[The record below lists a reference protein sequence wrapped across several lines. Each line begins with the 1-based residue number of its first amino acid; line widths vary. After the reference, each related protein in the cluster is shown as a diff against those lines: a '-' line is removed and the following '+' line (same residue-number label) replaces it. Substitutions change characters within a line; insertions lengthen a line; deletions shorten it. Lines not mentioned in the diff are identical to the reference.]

1 MAAIAAGAVLCAL
14 PLRAGEPDGVDWR
27 SSTDYDVFRA
37 MQGRYAGLTVLAP
50 SGAPGVETAA
60 VLRGYSLNGESPLII
75 VDGLRVDNL
84 ANIDPSTVESVELL
98 KDASASVLYGEEAYL
113 RSQYKNKLKE
123 ALVNP
128 DDTMNFSRFEGK
140 GTDPAEIISLADTLP
155 FFADRRLILIEDSG
169 FFKNKCDELA
179 DYIPK
184 LPDTTCLL
192 FVETEVDKRS
202 RLYKAVQK
210 YGRTTEF
217 QLQDERTLMR
227 WILGTLKKE
236 NKKITEDTLRS
247 FLARTGSDM
256 ENIHME
262 LEKLLSYTIGRD
274 VITAED
280 VEAICTMQITGQI
293 FEMIRAIAE
302 KKQRQALDLYYDLLA
317 LKEPPMR
324 ILFLIARQFNQLL
337 LVKSL
342 ASRGLDRSAIAS
354 KAQVA
359 PFIAGRLMT
368 QAKSFTTAQLRTA
381 LQDCAEAEEAVKTGR
396 MTDVMSVE
404 LLIVKYT

>member
-1 MAAIAAGAVLCAL
+1 MK
-14 PLRAGEPDGVDWR
+14 
-27 SSTDYDVFRA
+27 
-37 MQGRYAGLTVLAP
+37 MLA
-50 SGAPGVETAA
+50 EDIK
-60 VLRGYSLNGESPLII
+60 NGSFKTSYL
-75 VDGLRVDNL
+75 
-84 ANIDPSTVESVELL
+84 
-98 KDASASVLYGEEAYL
+98 LYGEEAYL

-324 ILFLIARQFNQLL
+324 ILFLIARQFKVSSIISEN
-337 LVKSL
+337 SL
-342 ASRGLDRSAIAS
+342 
-354 KAQVA
+354 
-359 PFIAGRLMT
+359 
-368 QAKSFTTAQLRTA
+368 
-381 LQDCAEAEEAVKTGR
+381 
-396 MTDVMSVE
+396 
-404 LLIVKYT
+404 

>member
-1 MAAIAAGAVLCAL
+1 MK
-14 PLRAGEPDGVDWR
+14 
-27 SSTDYDVFRA
+27 
-37 MQGRYAGLTVLAP
+37 MLA
-50 SGAPGVETAA
+50 EDIK
-60 VLRGYSLNGESPLII
+60 NGSFKTSYL
-75 VDGLRVDNL
+75 
-84 ANIDPSTVESVELL
+84 
-98 KDASASVLYGEEAYL
+98 LYGEEAYL
-113 RSQYKNKLKE
+113 RNQYKNKLKN

-140 GTDPAEIISLADTLP
+140 SIDPAEIISLADTLP
-155 FFADRRLILIEDSG
+155 FFAERRLILIEDSG

-179 DYIPK
+179 DY
-184 LPDTTCLL
+184 LPSLPETTCLL
-192 FVETEVDKRS
+192 FAEAEVDKRN

-210 YGRTTEF
+210 YGRVTEF
-217 QLQDERTLMR
+217 QSQDERTLMR

-236 NKKITEDTLRS
+236 NKKITEDTLRH
-247 FLARTGSDM
+247 FLERTGSDM

-262 LEKLLSYTIGRD
+262 LEKLLSYTEGRD
-274 VITAED
+274 VITSED
-280 VEAICTMQITGQI
+280 VEEICTMQTTGQI

-302 KKQRQALDLYYDLLA
+302 KKQRLALDLYYDLLA

-342 ASRGLDRSAIAS
+342 AAKGMDRSSIAS

-368 QAKSFTTAQLRTA
+368 QARSFTLEQLKNA
-381 LQDCAEAEEAVKTGR
+381 VKDCVDAEEAVKTGR
-396 MTDVMSVE
+396 MTDILSVE
-404 LLIVKYT
+404 LLIVKYSA

>member
-1 MAAIAAGAVLCAL
+1 MKMLAEDIKNGSFK
-14 PLRAGEPDGVDWR
+14 
-27 SSTDYDVFRA
+27 SSY
-37 MQGRYAGLTVLAP
+37 L
-50 SGAPGVETAA
+50 
-60 VLRGYSLNGESPLII
+60 
-75 VDGLRVDNL
+75 
-84 ANIDPSTVESVELL
+84 
-98 KDASASVLYGEEAYL
+98 LYGEEAYL
-113 RSQYKNKLKE
+113 RNQYKNKLKN

-140 GTDPAEIISLADTLP
+140 SIDPAEIISLADTLP
-155 FFADRRLILIEDSG
+155 FFAERRLILIEDSG

-179 DYIPK
+179 DY
-184 LPDTTCLL
+184 LPSLPETTCLL
-192 FVETEVDKRS
+192 FAEAEVDKRN

-210 YGRTTEF
+210 YGRVTEF
-217 QLQDERTLMR
+217 QSQDERTLMR

-236 NKKITEDTLRS
+236 NKKITEDTLRH
-247 FLARTGSDM
+247 FLERTGSGM

-262 LEKLLSYTIGRD
+262 LEKLLSYTEGRD
-274 VITAED
+274 VITSED
-280 VEAICTMQITGQI
+280 VEEICTMQTTGQI

-302 KKQRQALDLYYDLLA
+302 KKQRLALDLYYDLLA

-342 ASRGLDRSAIAS
+342 AAKGMDRSSIAS

-368 QAKSFTTAQLRTA
+368 QARSFTLEQLKNA
-381 LQDCAEAEEAVKTGR
+381 VKDCVDAEEAVKTGR
-396 MTDVMSVE
+396 MTDILSVE
-404 LLIVKYT
+404 LLIVKYSAGILKK

>member
-1 MAAIAAGAVLCAL
+1 MK
-14 PLRAGEPDGVDWR
+14 
-27 SSTDYDVFRA
+27 
-37 MQGRYAGLTVLAP
+37 MLA
-50 SGAPGVETAA
+50 EDIK
-60 VLRGYSLNGESPLII
+60 NGSFKTSYL
-75 VDGLRVDNL
+75 
-84 ANIDPSTVESVELL
+84 
-98 KDASASVLYGEEAYL
+98 LYGEEAYL

-368 QAKSFTTAQLRTA
+368 QAKSFTAAQLRAA
-381 LQDCAEAEEAVKTGR
+381 LPPGMELELVPAAVCRCWLQWRRLPVAYDRYWRKWLWDGAFRLANPGVCDDFEGKVASSPEIMQWLHDHWAEEVTPENIFDLWGGTNGFDAT
-396 MTDVMSVE
+396 E
-404 LLIVKYT
+404 

>member
-1 MAAIAAGAVLCAL
+1 
-14 PLRAGEPDGVDWR
+14 
-27 SSTDYDVFRA
+27 
-37 MQGRYAGLTVLAP
+37 
-50 SGAPGVETAA
+50 
-60 VLRGYSLNGESPLII
+60 
-75 VDGLRVDNL
+75 
-84 ANIDPSTVESVELL
+84 
-98 KDASASVLYGEEAYL
+98 
-113 RSQYKNKLKE
+113 
-123 ALVNP
+123 
-128 DDTMNFSRFEGK
+128 
-140 GTDPAEIISLADTLP
+140 
-155 FFADRRLILIEDSG
+155 
-169 FFKNKCDELA
+169 
-179 DYIPK
+179 
-184 LPDTTCLL
+184 
-192 FVETEVDKRS
+192 
-202 RLYKAVQK
+202 
-210 YGRTTEF
+210 
-217 QLQDERTLMR
+217 
-227 WILGTLKKE
+227 
-236 NKKITEDTLRS
+236 
-247 FLARTGSDM
+247 M

-324 ILFLIARQFNQLL
+324 ILFLIARQFNQLF

-368 QAKSFTTAQLRTA
+368 QAKSFTAAQLRAA

>member
-1 MAAIAAGAVLCAL
+1 MK
-14 PLRAGEPDGVDWR
+14 
-27 SSTDYDVFRA
+27 
-37 MQGRYAGLTVLAP
+37 MLA
-50 SGAPGVETAA
+50 EDIK
-60 VLRGYSLNGESPLII
+60 NGSFKTSYL
-75 VDGLRVDNL
+75 
-84 ANIDPSTVESVELL
+84 
-98 KDASASVLYGEEAYL
+98 LYGEEAYL
-113 RSQYKNKLKE
+113 RNQYKNKLKN

-140 GTDPAEIISLADTLP
+140 SIDPAEIISLADTLP
-155 FFADRRLILIEDSG
+155 FFAERRLILIEDSG

-179 DYIPK
+179 DY
-184 LPDTTCLL
+184 LPSLPETTCLL
-192 FVETEVDKRS
+192 FAETEVDKRN

-210 YGRTTEF
+210 YGRVTEF
-217 QLQDERTLMR
+217 QSQDERTLMR

-236 NKKITEDTLRS
+236 NKKITEDTLRH
-247 FLARTGSDM
+247 FLERTGSDM

-262 LEKLLSYTIGRD
+262 LEKLLSYTEGRD
-274 VITAED
+274 VITSED
-280 VEAICTMQITGQI
+280 VEEICTMQTTGQI

-302 KKQRQALDLYYDLLA
+302 KKQRLALDLYYDLLA

-342 ASRGLDRSAIAS
+342 AAKGMDRSSIAS

-368 QAKSFTTAQLRTA
+368 QARSFTLEQLKNA
-381 LQDCAEAEEAVKTGR
+381 VKDCVDAEEAVKTGR
-396 MTDVMSVE
+396 MTDILSVE
-404 LLIVKYT
+404 LLIVKYSA

>member
-1 MAAIAAGAVLCAL
+1 MK
-14 PLRAGEPDGVDWR
+14 
-27 SSTDYDVFRA
+27 
-37 MQGRYAGLTVLAP
+37 MLA
-50 SGAPGVETAA
+50 EDIK
-60 VLRGYSLNGESPLII
+60 NGSFKTSYL
-75 VDGLRVDNL
+75 
-84 ANIDPSTVESVELL
+84 
-98 KDASASVLYGEEAYL
+98 LYGEEAYL

-247 FLARTGSDM
+247 FLTRTGSDM

-368 QAKSFTTAQLRTA
+368 QAKSFTAAQLRAA

>member
-1 MAAIAAGAVLCAL
+1 MK
-14 PLRAGEPDGVDWR
+14 
-27 SSTDYDVFRA
+27 
-37 MQGRYAGLTVLAP
+37 MLA
-50 SGAPGVETAA
+50 EDIK
-60 VLRGYSLNGESPLII
+60 NGSFKTSYL
-75 VDGLRVDNL
+75 
-84 ANIDPSTVESVELL
+84 
-98 KDASASVLYGEEAYL
+98 LYGEEAYL

-236 NKKITEDTLRS
+236 NKKIT
-247 FLARTGSDM
+247 
-256 ENIHME
+256 
-262 LEKLLSYTIGRD
+262 
-274 VITAED
+274 
-280 VEAICTMQITGQI
+280 
-293 FEMIRAIAE
+293 
-302 KKQRQALDLYYDLLA
+302 
-317 LKEPPMR
+317 
-324 ILFLIARQFNQLL
+324 
-337 LVKSL
+337 
-342 ASRGLDRSAIAS
+342 
-354 KAQVA
+354 
-359 PFIAGRLMT
+359 
-368 QAKSFTTAQLRTA
+368 
-381 LQDCAEAEEAVKTGR
+381 
-396 MTDVMSVE
+396 
-404 LLIVKYT
+404 